1 MEQEAIQNGW
11 KKEKGCSDGVNG
23 NRYVLN
29 GDRTVL
35 LIFNANG
42 VIAGIAAAVGKN
54 LPFNF
59 PSQNIQPYF
68 DDEGDSFVI
77 SAYFVDPTTVCQ
89 KSSSRQ
95 VTGDRL
101 VFYSKQKSLSVSL
114 RETSVDKFWT
124 KGKLMFFSNTKILVI
139 YKLTIIGKCFWTMGV
154 HYWVFKHFCLI
165 RKSLKY

>member
-1 MEQEAIQNGW
+1 MNYKGSNNFVSLPRMEQEAIQNGW

-29 GDRTVL
+29 GDRAVL

-42 VIAGIAAAVGKN
+42 VIAGIASSVGKN

-77 SAYFVDPTTVCQ
+77 SAYFIDPSTVCQ

-101 VFYSKQKSLSVSL
+101 VFQSKQKTLPVSL
-114 RETSVDKFWT
+114 KENTIEKFWT
-124 KGKLMFFSNTKILVI
+124 K
-139 YKLTIIGKCFWTMGV
+139 GKCFWTMGV
-154 HYWVFKHFCLI
+154 HYWV
-165 RKSLKY
+165 